1 MSRYVLQP
9 KPDKQNVVCATV
21 GWDRPLQTFFAQ
33 VFFCTEGEPDEGEAL
48 IWVGTKPGELLS
60 ADGVI
65 ALIAPHV
72 DVFEDLADRL
82 TADMHAT
89 AGFRDGPHQTA
100 VKRTLFGSIH

>member
-9 KPDKQNVVCATV
+9 KPDKQDIVCATV

-33 VFFCTEGEPDEGEAL
+33 VFFRTEDEPDEGEAL
-48 IWVGTKPGELLS
+48 IWVGTEPGELLS

-65 ALIAPHV
+65 ALVDPHV
-72 DVFEDLADRL
+72 DVPADLADQL
-82 TADMHAT
+82 TADMRRT
-89 AGFRDGPHQTA
+89 AGSRDGPYQTA